1 MEHQGEKIVEE
12 IEVPVLDE
20 DGNIIDIKIEKKI
33 SWGLPKGY
41 SGSYYD
47 ETITDEDRLAD
58 AWDEVRDVRK
68 SLLRIVDV
76 YQGTLLYNSLT
87 KTKQNQ
93 LAKYRQDLLDIT
105 NQKSPEEA
113 MKNFPKTPKWLK

>member
-68 SLLRIVDV
+68 SLLKVVDV

-105 NQKSPEEA
+105 NQESPEEA
-113 MKNFPKTPKWLK
+113 MKNLPKTPKWLK

>member
-1 MEHQGEKIVEE
+1 MERQGEKIVEE

-20 DGNIIDIKIEKKI
+20 DGNIIDIKIEKKV

-41 SGSYYD
+41 SGPFYD

-68 SLLRIVDV
+68 SLLKVVDV

-93 LAKYRQDLLDIT
+93 LAKYRQALLDIT

-113 MKNFPKTPKWLK
+113 MKSFPKTPKWLK

>member
-1 MEHQGEKIVEE
+1 MERQGEKIVEE

-68 SLLRIVDV
+68 SLLRVVDV

-105 NQKSPEEA
+105 NMKSPEEA
-113 MKNFPKTPKWLK
+113 MQNFPKAPKWLK

>member
-1 MEHQGEKIVEE
+1 MERQAEKIVEE

-20 DGNIIDIKIEKKI
+20 DGNIIDIKIEKKV

-41 SGSYYD
+41 SGPFYD

-68 SLLRIVDV
+68 SLLKVVDV

-93 LAKYRQDLLDIT
+93 LAKYRQALLDIT

-113 MKNFPKTPKWLK
+113 MKSFPKTPKWLK

>member
-1 MEHQGEKIVEE
+1 MERQAEKIVEE

-20 DGNIIDIKIEKKI
+20 DGNIIDIKIEKKV

-41 SGSYYD
+41 SGPFYD

-68 SLLRIVDV
+68 SLLKVVDV

-93 LAKYRQDLLDIT
+93 LAKYRQALLDIT
-105 NQKSPEEA
+105 NQESPEEA
-113 MKNFPKTPKWLK
+113 MKSFPKIPKWLK

>member
-1 MEHQGEKIVEE
+1 MERQGEKIVEE

-41 SGSYYD
+41 SGPYYD

-68 SLLRIVDV
+68 SLLRVVDV

-105 NQKSPEEA
+105 NQESPEEA
-113 MKNFPKTPKWLK
+113 MKNFPKTPKWMK

>member
-1 MEHQGEKIVEE
+1 MEHIGEKIVEE
-12 IEVPVLDE
+12 IEVPILDE
-20 DGNIIDIKIEKKI
+20 NGNIIDIRIEKKT
-33 SWGLPKGY
+33 SYGLPEGVT
-41 SGSYYD
+41 GPFYD

-58 AWDEVRDVRK
+58 AWDEVRNVRK
-68 SLLRIVDV
+68 GLLKVVDV

-105 NQKSPEEA
+105 DMKSPDEA
-113 MKNFPKTPKWLK
+113 MKSFPKPPKWLK

>member
-1 MEHQGEKIVEE
+1 MERQAEKIVEE

-20 DGNIIDIKIEKKI
+20 DGNIIDIKIEKKV

-41 SGSYYD
+41 SGPFYD

-68 SLLRIVDV
+68 SLLKVVDV

-93 LAKYRQDLLDIT
+93 LAKYRQALLDIT
-105 NQKSPEEA
+105 NQESPEEA
-113 MKNFPKTPKWLK
+113 MKSFPKTPKWLK

>member
-1 MEHQGEKIVEE
+1 MEHIGEKKVEA
-12 IEVPVLDE
+12 IEVPILDE
-20 DGNIIDIKIEKKI
+20 DGNIIEIRVEKKI
-33 SWGLPKGY
+33 SYGLPEGVT
-41 SGSYYD
+41 GSFYD

-58 AWDEVRDVRK
+58 AWDEIRDVRK
-68 SLLRIVDV
+68 SLLKIVDV

-93 LAKYRQDLLDIT
+93 LAKYRQSLLDIT

-113 MKNFPKTPKWLK
+113 MKKFPKPPKWLK

>member
-1 MEHQGEKIVEE
+1 MEHIGEKIVEE
-12 IEVPVLDE
+12 IEVPILDE
-20 DGNIIDIKIEKKI
+20 NGNIVEIRVEKKI
-33 SWGLPKGY
+33 SYGLPEGVT
-41 SGSYYD
+41 GPFYD

-58 AWDEVRDVRK
+58 AWDEVRNVRK
-68 SLLRIVDV
+68 GLLKVVDV

-105 NQKSPEEA
+105 DMKSPDEA
-113 MKNFPKTPKWLK
+113 MKSFPKAPKWLK

>member
-1 MEHQGEKIVEE
+1 MERQAEKIVEE

-20 DGNIIDIKIEKKI
+20 DGNIIDIKIEKKV
-33 SWGLPKGY
+33 SWGLPNGY
-41 SGSYYD
+41 SGPFYD

-68 SLLRIVDV
+68 SLLKVVDV

-93 LAKYRQDLLDIT
+93 LAKYRQALLDIT
-105 NQKSPEEA
+105 NQESPEEA
-113 MKNFPKTPKWLK
+113 MKSFPKTPKWLK

>member
-1 MEHQGEKIVEE
+1 MERQGEKIVEE

-20 DGNIIDIKIEKKI
+20 DGNIIDIKIEKKV

-41 SGSYYD
+41 SGPFYD

-68 SLLRIVDV
+68 SLLKVVDV

-93 LAKYRQDLLDIT
+93 LAKYRQALLDIT
-105 NQKSPEEA
+105 NQESPEEA
-113 MKNFPKTPKWLK
+113 MKSFPKTPKWLK

>member
-20 DGNIIDIKIEKKI
+20 DGNIIGIKIEKKI

-41 SGSYYD
+41 SGPYYD

-68 SLLRIVDV
+68 SLLKVVDV

-105 NQKSPEEA
+105 NQESPEEA
-113 MKNFPKTPKWLK
+113 MKNLPKTPKWLK

>member
-1 MEHQGEKIVEE
+1 MERQGEKIVEE

-41 SGSYYD
+41 SGPYYD

-68 SLLRIVDV
+68 SLLRVVDV

-105 NQKSPEEA
+105 NMDSPEEA
-113 MKNFPKTPKWLK
+113 MQNFPKAPKWLK

>member
-1 MEHQGEKIVEE
+1 MERQGEKIVEE

-20 DGNIIDIKIEKKI
+20 DGNIIDIKIEKKV

-41 SGSYYD
+41 SGPFYD

-68 SLLRIVDV
+68 SLLKVVDV
-76 YQGTLLYNSLT
+76 YQATLLYNSLT

-93 LAKYRQDLLDIT
+93 LAKYRQALLDIT

-113 MKNFPKTPKWLK
+113 MKSFPKTPKWLK